1 MIDIQKQISMNL
13 KRIRKMRGLSLDRVS
28 ALSGV
33 SKGMLSQI
41 ENGDSSPTVSTL
53 WKIAN
58 GLEVSFSS
66 LVEEKESEVSVVRGI
81 EAAAIKG
88 NEGLY
93 QVFSYFPY
101 EESRRFEIYR
111 MELLPGCRQV
121 SDPHHGGA
129 EEYLYAAE
137 GSISVEIGSR
147 VITLGKGDALRFRAH
162 ENHIY
167 ENKTNDKAVC
177 HLLIYYP

>member
-1 MIDIQKQISMNL
+1 MSDIQAVIGGNVR
-13 KRIRKMRGLSLDRVS
+13 RIRRMRALSLDQLS

-66 LVEEKESEVSVVRGI
+66 LIGERDSEVSIVRGDTVDPVT
-81 EAAAIKG
+81 ED
-88 NEGLY
+88 EELY
-93 QVFSYFPY
+93 RVFSYFPY
-101 EESRRFEIYR
+101 DDSRKFEIYR
-111 MELLPGCRQV
+111 MELLPGCRHV
-121 SDPHHGGA
+121 SERHHGGV

-137 GSISVEIGSR
+137 GSLSVAVGGR
-147 VITLGKGDALRFRAH
+147 VIHLNQGDAVRFRAMESH
-162 ENHIY
+162 TYENHSA
-167 ENKTNDKAVC
+167 EKAVC